1 MLPADNPTMPIHLR
15 YEGLCSVVASNP
27 RATGRLPGGAC
38 GARENESSYVSRVEQ
53 GDVAPSL
60 ERAARLLRCLGHELD
75 LEARPMGMRDPEGL
89 PESLAMTRRERM
101 IAMAELHNGITGLQ
115 EGRRPG

>member
-1 MLPADNPTMPIHLR
+1 MSGMKDFARLLR
-15 YEGLCSVVASNP
+15 RTRERQGVSQAALAV
-27 RATGRLPGGAC
+27 RAGT
-38 GARENESSYVSRVEQ
+38 SQSYVSRVEQ

-75 LEARPMGMRDPEGL
+75 LEARPMSMRDPEGL

-101 IAMAELHNGITGLQ
+101 VAMAELHNGIAALQ
-115 EGRRPG
+115 EGRRAG

>member
-1 MLPADNPTMPIHLR
+1 MSQAALA
-15 YEGLCSVVASNP
+15 V
-27 RATGRLPGGAC
+27 RAGT
-38 GARENESSYVSRVEQ
+38 SQSYVSRVEQ

-75 LEARPMGMRDPEGL
+75 LEARPMSMRDPEGL

-101 IAMAELHNGITGLQ
+101 VAMAELHNGIAALQ
-115 EGRRPG
+115 EGRRAG